1 MRKKDNHVNPPDRV
15 RSSREKYKIRKWYAE
30 NDPKKKAGQASELN
44 NRANNRSKQAAETY
58 PHFRHYLKS
67 NHPALIVGEL
77 EPDEYKYRKVTHSER
92 DGRHLNEK
100 VEPNPDPTDNR
111 PMYIAKRQRH
121 DKKKHFG
128 KRLPW
133 KPPKK

>member
-1 MRKKDNHVNPPDRV
+1 MKNNRNKPPRKCTKE
-15 RSSREKYKIRKWYAE
+15 SQ
-30 NDPKKKAGQASELN
+30 KKAIRRGYAIRAAKERAGQTTADNSRLN
-44 NRANNRSKQAAETY
+44 DQGQQAAETY

-77 EPDEYKYRKVTHSER
+77 EPDEYKYHKVTHSER
-92 DGRHLNEK
+92 EGRHLNQK
-100 VEPNPDPTDNR
+100 VYPNPDPKDSN
-111 PMYIAKRQRH
+111 PMYIVKRQRH

>member
-1 MRKKDNHVNPPDRV
+1 QDRKRSDEERKAIRRYYAKQAAKGKAA
-15 RSSREKYKIRKWYAE
+15 RSS
-30 NDPKKKAGQASELN
+30 G
-44 NRANNRSKQAAETY
+44 ANNRGQQAAETF

-67 NHPALIVGEL
+67 NHPALILGEL

-92 DGRHLNEK
+92 EGRHLNEK
-100 VEPNPDPTDNR
+100 VEPNPDPTDDR
-111 PMYIAKRQRH
+111 PMYIVKRQRH

>member
-1 MRKKDNHVNPPDRV
+1 MKNNRNKPPRKCTKE
-15 RSSREKYKIRKWYAE
+15 SQ
-30 NDPKKKAGQASELN
+30 KKAIRRSYAIRAAKERAGQTPADN
-44 NRANNRSKQAAETY
+44 NRLNDQDQQAAETY

-77 EPDEYKYRKVTHSER
+77 EPDEYKYHKVTHSER
-92 DGRHLNEK
+92 EGRHLNKK
-100 VEPNPDPTDNR
+100 VYPNPDPKDPN
-111 PMYIAKRQRH
+111 PMYIVKRQRH